1 MKQYLILLCFA
12 LLACICT
19 MQAEIYSGYCGDQV
33 NGSVTNVRWS
43 LNTEDSTLT
52 ITGSGRMLLSPW
64 QSYKSFIKYLVF
76 NGDITYIDR
85 ASFYGDSALV
95 SAKLPTKNT
104 RIGESAFEN
113 CVSLKKLSF
122 TSNYIDTKAFYQCT
136 SLDKI
141 TIMSVD
147 PYIGSYAFAGCPAIV
162 QGPTALCTNIASTAF
177 TGVLNIENCGGTTDS
192 TRWGALC
199 INGYEEDSIIYQ
211 NNKKTHIAAC
221 RRDTKGE
228 RVLPQSVKTIGKDA
242 FSGCTDL
249 TSIILPSG
257 IQIIKSQAFKN
268 CTGLTS
274 FIFPS
279 SLTHIDATAFKG
291 CENLKVVT
299 WDAFRIKRA
308 IGVLPQITSITFGE
322 HINTITPGICAEMV
336 NLKSVIIPNHVIG
349 IGNKAFY
356 GCSSLDSV
364 LIPNSVLNIGDSV
377 YGKCTGLTDI
387 VISEGVTN
395 LGNSVFLNC
404 NSLQTISLPHSVQS
418 IGNFAFERCS
428 GLTSMVIPINVTN
441 VGNNIFKGCSNLK
454 NIVWQPENSSSFTE
468 SPFNGISNQIE
479 SFQFG
484 DDVLYIPAYLCSGM
498 TKLSSIVLPASIN
511 TIDTCTF
518 LGCTSLSSITI
529 PDGVTSIKYAAFS
542 GCTSLTNIHIPDN
555 ITSIEGSVFA
565 HCKKLETI
573 HLPKRLISIGP
584 LAFKGDSALSSLTLP
599 NSLTSIGKSAFMDC
613 ESLYSLKIPDK
624 VTKLEDSTFSGC
636 SLLNNVIIGKKVAS
650 LGEKVFEKCYNIDA
664 LTCLPT
670 NPPST
675 KPNSV
680 PSWSKLV
687 VYVPAGS
694 VSLYPRYS
702 NQHWSS
708 CREIR
713 ALPQAENVDV
723 TGVTA
728 TAISDDSVSITWLH
742 VLNAETYIVEVVLE
756 GYSTITL
763 YFTNNGIQYNTQYSW
778 NDLYYAPVHE
788 RVSRRTQTELL
799 TSASGWKFII
809 GDLIPEETYAYK
821 ITAINTDG
829 DTISTQSGS
838 FRMVV
843 QYQISFINYDGTEL
857 QSGMVDKGVLPV
869 YSGEIPTRPNDEQY
883 TYTFKGWYPEVVAV
897 TGPATYMAKFEA
909 VEIPGTTDL
918 KDVGSK
924 NVIVQKFT
932 KEGQIFILRGDKTYT
947 ITGAEVK

>member
-19 MQAEIYSGYCGDQV
+19 MQAEVYSGYCGDQV
-33 NGSVTNVRWS
+33 NGSVTNVQWS

-52 ITGSGRMLLSPW
+52 ISGSGRMLLNPW
-64 QSYKSFIKYLVF
+64 QSYKSLIKYLVF
-76 NGDITYIDR
+76 NGDITYINR

-257 IQIIKSQAFKN
+257 LQIIKSQAFKN
-268 CTGLTS
+268 CTRLTS

-299 WDAFRIKRA
+299 WDAFQIKRA

-322 HINTITPGICAEMV
+322 HISTITPGICAEMV
-336 NLKSVIIPNHVIG
+336 NLKSITIPNHVIG

-364 LIPNSVLNIGDSV
+364 LIPNSVLSIGDSV
-377 YGKCTGLTDI
+377 YGKCIGLTDV

-404 NSLQTISLPHSVQS
+404 NRLQTINLPHSVHS
-418 IGNFAFERCS
+418 IGNFAFEGCS

-454 NIVWQPENSSSFTE
+454 NIVWQPKNCSSFTE

-484 DDVLYIPAYLCSGM
+484 EDVLYIPAYLCSGM

-529 PDGVTSIKYAAFS
+529 PDGVTSIKWGAFS
-542 GCTSLTNIHIPDN
+542 ECTSLEEVSLPEAL
-555 ITSIEGSVFA
+555 TSIEHAVFA
-565 HCKKLETI
+565 ECKHLKSATI
-573 HLPKRLISIGP
+573 PNNVTSLGAGVFRN
-584 LAFKGDSALSSLTLP
+584 DSALSSIILSGRITKIDARCFQ
-599 NSLTSIGKSAFMDC
+599 NC
-613 ESLYSLKIPDK
+613 ESLKS
-624 VTKLEDSTFSGC
+624 
-636 SLLNNVIIGKKVAS
+636 VIIPNRVTSIEESAFEGCKGLQKIVVGKRVTAI
-650 LGEKVFEKCYNIDA
+650 EDNAFRYCYNLTNI
-664 LTCLPT
+664 TCLPAM
-670 NPPST
+670 PPST
-675 KPNSV
+675 GMNSI
-680 PSWSKLV
+680 PTNSSLII
-687 VYVPAGS
+687 YVLDGS
-694 VSLYPRYS
+694 VSRY
-702 NQHWSS
+702 QTTSS
-708 CREIR
+708 TLWRYHEVR
-713 ALPQAENVDV
+713 ALNQAEDILVNDVSAIDITNNSASIEWIYVRYGESYVIEITHNEHIIARLCFNESGVLYSYERWLSFAPNSSAPSRIHKTKSAIRDATDGWKYTVTDLDNETTYNYNVKAFDSYGDMLYTKSGIFTTTKASFTV
-723 TGVTA
+723 TFVDWDQTTLKTEYVAYGQSAVAPTNPTRDGYIFTGWDMDFSIVTSDLIVTA
-728 TAISDDSVSITWLH
+728 QY
-742 VLNAETYIVEVVLE
+742 EE
-756 GYSTITL
+756 
-763 YFTNNGIQYNTQYSW
+763 NNPS
-778 NDLYYAPVHE
+778 
-788 RVSRRTQTELL
+788 TELDYIHQNIQN
-799 TSASGWKFII
+799 TSK
-809 GDLIPEETYAYK
+809 LLR
-821 ITAINTDG
+821 N
-829 DTISTQSGS
+829 
-838 FRMVV
+838 
-843 QYQISFINYDGTEL
+843 
-857 QSGMVDKGVLPV
+857 
-869 YSGEIPTRPNDEQY
+869 
-883 TYTFKGWYPEVVAV
+883 
-897 TGPATYMAKFEA
+897 
-909 VEIPGTTDL
+909 
-918 KDVGSK
+918 
-924 NVIVQKFT
+924 
-932 KEGQIFILRGDKTYT
+932 GQIYILRGDKTYT
-947 ITGAEVK
+947 TDGRLVR

>member
-33 NGSVTNVRWS
+33 NGSVTNVQWS

-52 ITGSGRMLLSPW
+52 ISGSGRMLLNPW
-64 QSYKSFIKYLVF
+64 QSYKSLIKYLVF
-76 NGDITYIDR
+76 NGDITYINR

-211 NNKKTHIAAC
+211 NNNKTHIAAC

-299 WDAFRIKRA
+299 WDAFKIKRA

-322 HINTITPGICAEMV
+322 HISTITPGICAEMV
-336 NLKSVIIPNHVIG
+336 NLKSVTIPNHVIG

-356 GCSSLDSV
+356 GCSSLDSA
-364 LIPNSVLNIGDSV
+364 LIPHSVLNIGDSV
-377 YGKCTGLTDI
+377 YGECMGLKDV

-441 VGNNIFKGCSNLK
+441 VGNNIFKGCSNMK
-454 NIVWQPENSSSFTE
+454 NIVWKPENCSSFTE

-529 PDGVTSIKYAAFS
+529 PDGVTSIKWGAFS
-542 GCTSLTNIHIPDN
+542 ECTSLEEVSLPEAL
-555 ITSIEGSVFA
+555 TSIEHAVFA
-565 HCKKLETI
+565 ECKHLKSATI
-573 HLPKRLISIGP
+573 PNNVTSLGAGVFRN
-584 LAFKGDSALSSLTLP
+584 DSALSSVILSGRITKIDARCFQ
-599 NSLTSIGKSAFMDC
+599 NC
-613 ESLYSLKIPDK
+613 ESLKS
-624 VTKLEDSTFSGC
+624 
-636 SLLNNVIIGKKVAS
+636 VIIPNRVTSIEESAFEGCKGLQKIVVGKRVTAI
-650 LGEKVFEKCYNIDA
+650 EDNAFRYCYNLTNI
-664 LTCLPT
+664 TCLPAM
-670 NPPST
+670 PPST
-675 KPNSV
+675 GMNSI
-680 PSWSKLV
+680 PDNSNLV
-687 VYVPAGS
+687 VYVLGGS
-694 VSLYPRYS
+694 VGLYQKLSSTLWRY
-702 NQHWSS
+702 
-708 CREIR
+708 RELR
-713 ALPQAENVDV
+713 ALTQAEDLLVDDV
-723 TGVTA
+723 SA
-728 TAISDDSVSITWLH
+728 TDIT
-742 VLNAETYIVEVVLE
+742 N
-756 GYSTITL
+756 
-763 YFTNNGIQYNTQYSW
+763 
-778 NDLYYAPVHE
+778 
-788 RVSRRTQTELL
+788 
-799 TSASGWKFII
+799 TSASIEWIYVRYGESYVIEITHNEHIIARLCFNESGVLYSYERWLSFAPNSSAPSSIHKTKSAIRDATDGWKYTVTDLDNETTYNYNVKAFDSYGDMLYTKSGIFTTTKASFTVTFVDWDQTTLKTEDVTYGQSAVAPTNPTRDGYI
-809 GDLIPEETYAYK
+809 FTGWDMDFSIVTSDLIVTAQYEE
-821 ITAINTDG
+821 NNP
-829 DTISTQSGS
+829 S
-838 FRMVV
+838 
-843 QYQISFINYDGTEL
+843 TEL
-857 QSGMVDKGVLPV
+857 DYIHQNIQNTS
-869 YSGEIPTRPNDEQY
+869 
-883 TYTFKGWYPEVVAV
+883 
-897 TGPATYMAKFEA
+897 KF
-909 VEIPGTTDL
+909 L
-918 KDVGSK
+918 HY
-924 NVIVQKFT
+924 
-932 KEGQIFILRGDKTYT
+932 GQIYILRGDKTYT
-947 ITGAEVK
+947 LQGQEVK